1 MSKSSRKD
9 SDDTFGV
16 RGAGPTWQAEF
27 GMPLNEEDLLFGARR
42 EPVANRVVFQFAH
55 DVFDKWFR
63 VEEVA
68 EKPDP
73 YFDKEVQKVLSTL
86 NAKDVFTRAAVYER
100 LFGWAIIAL
109 TYVDYGKNIESPV
122 QGPKQIRELVP
133 YTTLQLTV
141 QSSDEDKDP
150 DSPRFGLPLF
160 YSLRRSGVTQT
171 KLHFSRVI
179 HLATRLLEH
188 PFRGMS
194 VLEPI
199 YDDDTVWRNIRWS
212 LGETLNRYGSGFPD
226 ITAKGASTP
235 KKIDEFLNSAQFK
248 QLRARSIFVH
258 DENTTLE
265 FKGVAGRALDP
276 KSYCD
281 PILESFSTGTGIP
294 TAVMR
299 GAQAGALTGSEVNER
314 EYFKLISDAQS
325 RYEPAVRQL
334 INALIACGQIQ
345 TQVKDYKI
353 VWFGGFELSDTQ
365 KAQIALNFAQA
376 REKML
381 NWMMIDE
388 VRAEQ
393 GLKSLPNGQ
402 GQLVLG
408 VERLKQQQLLGQ
420 VPGAAADSGFWS
432 RLRKLIH
439 GNGGKNLEDDSS
451 QQS

>member
-1 MSKSSRKD
+1 
-9 SDDTFGV
+9 
-16 RGAGPTWQAEF
+16 
-27 GMPLNEEDLLFGARR
+27 
-42 EPVANRVVFQFAH
+42 
-55 DVFDKWFR
+55 
-63 VEEVA
+63 
-68 EKPDP
+68 
-73 YFDKEVQKVLSTL
+73 
-86 NAKDVFTRAAVYER
+86 
-100 LFGWAIIAL
+100 
-109 TYVDYGKNIESPV
+109 
-122 QGPKQIRELVP
+122 
-133 YTTLQLTV
+133 
-141 QSSDEDKDP
+141 
-150 DSPRFGLPLF
+150 
-160 YSLRRSGVTQT
+160 
-171 KLHFSRVI
+171 
-179 HLATRLLEH
+179 
-188 PFRGMS
+188 MS

-199 YDDDTVWRNIRWS
+199 YDDDTVWRNIRYN

-420 VPGAAADSGFWS
+420 VPVPIAAADSGFWS
-432 RLRKLIH
+432 RLRKLIQ